1 MAMASSE
8 SSMENKQQHAGQRD
22 SGRERE
28 RGALVSTGWSDRIN
42 TRHIDERSHPVL
54 SNGQDGEGHTGH
66 GDGAEVCQ
74 GCRDTEVCCAGGT
87 LDSPRGGTQ
96 GASRDSVT
104 ARDHLPP
111 ARTKIPAM
119 GPSTAARTGRV
130 RAKVWK
136 RAPRSISHAA
146 LETREG
152 GSLLD
157 GPRAVDGRM
166 GCAGSISCHRFGA
179 SSMRSWG
186 EKVMEMP
193 RRRWDVS
200 QLRKH

>member
-1 MAMASSE
+1 M
-8 SSMENKQQHAGQRD
+8 
-22 SGRERE
+22 
-28 RGALVSTGWSDRIN
+28 VSTGWSDRIN

-87 LDSPRGGTQ
+87 LDSPGGGTQ

-111 ARTKIPAM
+111 ARTKIPAI
-119 GPSTAARTGRV
+119 GRSTAARTGRV
-130 RAKVWK
+130 RAKAKAWK

-152 GSLLD
+152 GVPSGRATGGGRED
-157 GPRAVDGRM
+157 GMCREHFMPSVRGFE
-166 GCAGSISCHRFGA
+166 HE
-179 SSMRSWG
+179 SWG